1 MSDLR
6 PKGVTITIDGTER
19 NLLFTLNVID
29 EIQDHYDMAMTEVW
43 DKLTD
48 KREAEKT
55 IRYLL
60 CTLLNDEAER
70 EKRNGREL
78 KNYTEKEVGW
88 IISVDDVD
96 EILSALLKAYGVSLP
111 EPDEDGH
118 PNQKSGQMKS

>member
-118 PNQKSGQMKS
+118 PNQKSGQMKK

>member
-1 MSDLR
+1 
-6 PKGVTITIDGTER
+6 
-19 NLLFTLNVID
+19 
-29 EIQDHYDMAMTEVW
+29 MAMTEVW

-111 EPDEDGH
+111 EPDEDEH
-118 PNQKSGQMKS
+118 PNQKSGQMKK

>member
-111 EPDEDGH
+111 EPDEDEH
-118 PNQKSGQMKS
+118 PNQKSGQMKK

>member
-6 PKGVTITIDGTER
+6 PKGATITIDGTER

-55 IRYLL
+55 MRYLL

-118 PNQKSGQMKS
+118 PNQKSGQMKK

>member
-118 PNQKSGQMKS
+118 PNQKGGQMKK